1 MAASESNHIDE
12 HSAAATTIQ
21 FDRPVPLLRGPV
33 RASPTDDPSSGPY
46 VLAFRDPKAWANA
59 YRACKSKM
67 VEQCVAGARIG
78 CAISGSEKCKPPWW
92 RALIAKEK
100 CGGFA
105 KEKCLKSFREA
116 RIAGVNV
123 KQAERLVCWGTV
135 ADRSTWVNLI
145 GLEKLGISGSTTNY
159 RAGELF
165 GSDSEV
171 DGILGGE
178 ILENGGES
186 WCICDEIL
194 DEIVADE
201 VGLCKRYVR
210 LNSASLI

>member
-1 MAASESNHIDE
+1 MAASETNHIDE
-12 HSAAATTIQ
+12 HSAAATIIQ

-33 RASPTDDPSSGPY
+33 RASPNDDPSSGLY
-46 VLAFRDPKAWANA
+46 IMAFRDPKAWANA
-59 YRACKSKM
+59 YRACESKM
-67 VEQCVAGARIG
+67 VEQCEAGARIG

-92 RALIAKEK
+92 RALIGQKAPDLKQREQCKEREMEGCLTAAKEK
-100 CGGFA
+100 CGGLA
-105 KEKCLKSFREA
+105 KENCLKPFREA

-123 KQAERLVCWGTV
+123 KQAGRLVCWETV

-171 DGILGGE
+171 DGVLGGE
-178 ILENGGES
+178 NLA
-186 WCICDEIL
+186 L
-194 DEIVADE
+194 KV
-201 VGLCKRYVR
+201 
-210 LNSASLI
+210 